1 MASTRPDNVL
11 VWMASRGS
19 YVESMP
25 GTILRIKNASKFGEN
40 LYGFKDQPGELV
52 EVTWDA
58 MFKLR
63 PTLVEV
69 DFGRNP
75 CDELVKVIEKNYNNE
90 QISHFFEKV
99 KALSLHMTDITSE
112 SLLKLMD
119 KFTLLAAFSFSET
132 KFSTPEWATI
142 LKRLSEL
149 NLRGIDLSDNILS
162 EVQQHIDVSLMKLSG
177 NPGVDVNEFKKGIE
191 FVTVKVLAVQE
202 LKFLG
207 ETDAE
212 QLLEVLPQSFPRLET
227 LIWDWNV
234 VDPELNFDER
244 TKKVLDQLLFVNKQ
258 LNLGSLAVV
267 AYTPN
272 PETKTAIESVART
285 LKGSIKDVQ
294 LHQFATKGLSDG
306 MANFSLIVAGNNE
319 KAMKE
324 LMDMY
329 MVDRS
334 TMPPMGKLLRLCEED
349 IVPIYPA
356 ITMDFGGFN
365 KNRIRQL
372 YTESPTD

>member
-1 MASTRPDNVL
+1 MITSKPESVL
-11 VWMASRGS
+11 VWMANRGS

-52 EVTWDA
+52 DLKWDSL
-58 MFKLR
+58 FKLR
-63 PTLVEV
+63 PTHVEI
-69 DFGRNP
+69 DFGKNP
-75 CDELVKVIEKNYNNE
+75 CDSLVNVLEENYEDE
-90 QISHFFEKV
+90 QIREFFERV
-99 KALSLHMTDITSE
+99 KAMSLHMTDISAD
-112 SLLKLMD
+112 SLLKLMN

-132 KFSTPEWATI
+132 KFSVSEWSII

-149 NLRGIDLSDNILS
+149 NLRGIEIADNILD
-162 EVQQHIDVSLMKLSG
+162 EVRQNLDISLMKLSG

-212 QLLEVLPQSFPRLET
+212 QLLEVLPQSFPRLQT

-234 VDPELNFDER
+234 VDPELNFDDR
-244 TKKVLDQLLFVNKQ
+244 TKNILKQLLDVNQ
-258 LNLGSLAVV
+258 RLNLGALAVV

-272 PETKTAIESVART
+272 PETKASIEGVART
-285 LKGSIKDVQ
+285 LKESIKEVQ

-306 MANFSLIVAGNNE
+306 MANFSLIVAGKNE
-319 KAMKE
+319 KVLKE
-324 LMDMY
+324 LVEMY
-329 MVDRS
+329 VVDRS
-334 TMPPMGKLLRLCEED
+334 TIPPMGKLLRLCEED

-356 ITMDFGGFN
+356 ITMDFGGFD
-365 KNRIRQL
+365 KTRIRQL
-372 YTESPTD
+372 YTNPSD